1 MFNILLIAKDKVGVD
16 AISWGSSSSQ
26 MQLLC
31 QIGNLWVG
39 KLLAMFC
46 FITSNVLATE

>member
-26 MQLLC
+26 RQLLC
-31 QIGNLWVG
+31 QNWQFMGLE
-39 KLLAMFC
+39 
-46 FITSNVLATE
+46 SS